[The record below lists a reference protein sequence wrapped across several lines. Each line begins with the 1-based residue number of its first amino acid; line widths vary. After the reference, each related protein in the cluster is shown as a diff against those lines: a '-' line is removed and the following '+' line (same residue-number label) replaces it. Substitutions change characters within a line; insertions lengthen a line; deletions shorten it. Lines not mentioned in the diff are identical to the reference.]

1 MKTIEKNKI
10 IGNTKYL
17 SMHEFETGHKVP
29 IYLVEDIHDLNQ
41 VIGYVKFINKESGDI
56 YYRGQNKLY
65 NTMQPSLYHL
75 DDSGLSNPKKV
86 MELNSLI
93 KRIKNDTKLMKELN
107 LDSSNPDCD
116 IIIESVLQ
124 HYGVPT
130 RCNDVVDNHWI
141 ALWFGAYKFENK
153 ILDKCIYAT
162 YHKRGVNYLGT
173 DEEIHQYLIMIGGS
187 KSDNLNG
194 VSHQGKIVTVD
205 LRKTLPSTFLRPHSQ
220 HGIIIKNDVPKECCD
235 LAARVVCILKIR
247 IDKAQSW
254 IGDGKLVSYENLFPS
269 EFHDRLYRIL
279 LNRNDI
285 FVKCPFVPIKY
296 IYE

>member
-1 MKTIEKNKI
+1 MKVIEKNKI
-10 IGNTKYL
+10 IGNAKYL
-17 SMHEFETGHKVP
+17 LMHTFETGHEVP
-29 IYLVEDIHDLNQ
+29 IYLIEDIHDLNQ
-41 VIGYVKFINKESGDI
+41 IIGYVKFINKECGDV

-65 NTMQPSLYHL
+65 NTMQPSLYHP
-75 DDSGLSNPKKV
+75 DESGLSNSKKV
-86 MELNSLI
+86 EELNALI
-93 KRIKNDTKLMKELN
+93 KRIKSDSKLMKELN
-107 LDSSNPDCD
+107 LNASDSESD

-141 ALWFGAYKFENK
+141 ALWFGAHRFENK

-162 YHKRGVNYLGT
+162 YHKRSVNYLDV
-173 DEEIHQYLIMIGGS
+173 DEEIYQYLILIGGS
-187 KSDNLNG
+187 KRDNLNG
-194 VSHQGKIVTVD
+194 VSRQGKIVTVD

-235 LAARVVCILKIR
+235 LADNVVCILKIR

-254 IGDGKLVSYENLFPS
+254 LGDGKLVSYENLFPS

-279 LNRNDI
+279 LSRNDI
-285 FVKCPFVPIKY
+285 FIKCPFVPIKY